1 MGCFCWAVGRD
12 VDLAGLSG
20 CVFWW
25 AVRWGVD
32 FAGLSDGIVV
42 LAGLSGCVC
51 AGEGLPL
58 LLVCVCLYIRGAGV
72 LSLFICVFFCL
83 FLGMFI

>member
-1 MGCFCWAVGRD
+1 MGCFCWAVGWD
-12 VDLAGLSG
+12 VNLAGLSG

-51 AGEGLPL
+51 AGEGGAF
-58 LLVCVCLYIRGAGV
+58 IAGV
-72 LSLFICVFFCL
+72 FAYIYAG
-83 FLGMFI
+83 LGF